1 MWLCA
6 ALVVC
11 VVGAA
16 YAAGVDVNATSAR
29 YTGATATG
37 IRTSVTMEARVTGVV
52 NGVRQYTAAVPVS
65 SATLGSLARGAV
77 KRGLGWY
84 GVALMAKDLINGA
97 GWVINE
103 LKEEVQTPSVPGSE
117 APPGTLMVCKGGA
130 AGNHCTPASNPSGLC
145 GYIQSLPGGYTM
157 CTVVRADPEWGFVQY
172 QVTEGGGTEL
182 AAYQRFNVAMP
193 IYGTGQEPRTI
204 SDQELG
210 DLMKQSPQVINA
222 ILIDPETG
230 APIRTKELTDA
241 INNLR
246 KELEAANGVDP
257 GPDTPA
263 APDPSKPE
271 RLESDWPG
279 FCNWA
284 GVVCDFIDWV
294 KNEDTG
300 PEKELPEQELKI
312 DPDSWSSGVGEGA
325 CPAPQQFAFT
335 VAGHAANGEFS
346 FQPLCDFSTV
356 LKPSLIT
363 VASIVAVMILAGLRS
378 TTSK

>member
-1 MWLCA
+1 M
-6 ALVVC
+6 C

-29 YTGATATG
+29 YSGATSTG
-37 IRTSVTMEARVTGVV
+37 IRTSVTLEARVTGVV
-52 NGVRQYTAAVPVS
+52 NGVRQYATSVPVS

-84 GVALMAKDLINGA
+84 GVALAAKDIINGA
-97 GWVINE
+97 GWVIDE
-103 LKEEVQTPSVPGSE
+103 LKQEVQTPSAP
-117 APPGTLMVCKGGA
+117 ATDNPPGTKVGCWKNLGCSATDGGVVGMILSSNDWGYNSCSRS
-130 AGNHCTPASNPSGLC
+130 GNASLSPSFWWYECRAPQFEQGAYDNVPADIKIL
-145 GYIQSLPGGYTM
+145 T
-157 CTVVRADPEWGFVQY
+157 EWQPDF
-172 QVTEGGGTEL
+172 
-182 AAYQRFNVAMP
+182 
-193 IYGTGQEPRTI
+193 GTGVKPRTI
-204 SDQELG
+204 TDQELG
-210 DLMKQSPQVINA
+210 EAFKQSPQVINA

-230 APIRTKELTDA
+230 APIRTQELTDA
-241 INNLR
+241 MNNLR
-246 KELEAANGVDP
+246 KQLEAANGIDP
-257 GPDTPA
+257 GPDATPTPDTS
-263 APDPSKPE
+263 APQPM
-271 RLESDWPG
+271 ESEWPG

-300 PEKELPEQELKI
+300 PEKELPERELEI

-346 FQPLCDFSTV
+346 FQPLCDFSTA
-356 LKPSLIT
+356 LKPFLIL

-378 TTSK
+378 TTTK